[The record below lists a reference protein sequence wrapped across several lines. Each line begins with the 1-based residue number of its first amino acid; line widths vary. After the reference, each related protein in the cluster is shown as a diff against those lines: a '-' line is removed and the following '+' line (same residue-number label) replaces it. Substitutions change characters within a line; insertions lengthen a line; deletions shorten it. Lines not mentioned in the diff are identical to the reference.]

1 MKTITTPKGKVLV
14 DESAEIKEGDY
25 IFSAAE
31 NRVIKTQYKVN
42 DGFYNRIKIIATIN
56 HSISLDVPMV
66 IVKRVYSEA
75 DLINY
80 KRFWLA
86 QDIEWFDNTD
96 DGDIYKNRKG
106 KVVTEKEIVT
116 AYIQSLNQEHIEL
129 EMEEVYEGETLASAS
144 GFALK
149 TKPVRTIKTTRGSNG
164 QLMAYLKH
172 ANLA

>member
-1 MKTITTPKGKVLV
+1 MKTITTPHGKILV
-14 DESAEIKEGDY
+14 DESAEIKEVTKGYYYDLCDKNY
-25 IFSAAE
+25 PRITHYYESDE
-31 NRVIKTQYKVN
+31 IQKTEV
-42 DGFYNRIKIIATIN
+42 KIIATIN
-56 HSISLDVPMV
+56 FSLHKDVPMV

-116 AYIQSLNQEHIEL
+116 AYIQSLNQEPIEL
-129 EMEEVYEGETLASAS
+129 EREEVYGGETLASAS

-149 TKPVRTIKTTRGSNG
+149 TKPVRTIKTTRVDG
-164 QLMAYLKH
+164 QLMAYLKS
-172 ANLA
+172 